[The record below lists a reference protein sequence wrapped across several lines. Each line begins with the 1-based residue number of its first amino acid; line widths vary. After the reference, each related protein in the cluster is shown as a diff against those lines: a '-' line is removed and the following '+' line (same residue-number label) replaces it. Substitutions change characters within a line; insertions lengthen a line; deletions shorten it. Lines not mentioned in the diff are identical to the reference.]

1 MSLPAFMDA
10 HRPVL
15 RGTRHMAV
23 AGHYLAA
30 EAAFQ
35 IMAGGGNAIDAGVAA
50 GLVLGVVK
58 SDLVNIAGVA
68 PIIIRAAA
76 SDEVATIAGLGTWPA
91 AAEPAWF
98 ARNHADGVP
107 EGVLRQIVP
116 GAPDA
121 WITALERY
129 GSMSFAEVAGPAI
142 GFARDGFV
150 MYPLMASI
158 LAAKQEAYARWP
170 GNAAIYLPGGRPPA
184 VGELFVQADLAR
196 SLQYMADE
204 ESAAGGSRA
213 DGLAAARAAFYRG
226 DIARAI
232 VAWHQDN
239 GGLLREPD
247 LAGYRAAVTPPAQIR
262 FGAGDVFSC
271 GPWCQGP
278 FLLQILSL
286 LKGDDLAA
294 LGHNSP
300 AYIHRLTEAIK
311 LAAADRER
319 WYGDPD
325 FVEVPL
331 ARLLSDSYAAERR
344 AMIRDGAAW
353 PGLPPAGGETA
364 DAAGPARPHEAL
376 TLDTSYVCTVD
387 AAGNVFSATP
397 SDASYDGP
405 VVPGTGLVPS
415 TRGSQSRPD
424 PDHPAAIAP
433 GKRPR
438 LTPTPGLARGDDGW
452 WLPFGTPGGDVQCQ
466 AMAQA
471 FLNVT
476 AFGMNPQAAVEAP
489 RFASFSFPNSFAP
502 HAYHPGLLKLEG
514 RIPAATGE
522 ALAALGHA
530 IDWWPDWQWQAGAM
544 CLIHADGRNGVLSA
558 GADPRRPCYAAGW

>member
-1 MSLPAFMDA
+1 MALPSFMDA

-30 EAAFQ
+30 ETAFQ
-35 IMAGGGNAIDAGVAA
+35 VMAAGGNAIDAGVAA
-50 GLVLGVVK
+50 GLVLGVVQ
-58 SDLVNIAGVA
+58 SDLVNVAGVA
-68 PIIIRAAA
+68 PILIHSAER
-76 SDEVATIAGLGTWPA
+76 DEVVSIAGLGHWPA
-91 AAEPAWF
+91 ATDPAMF
-98 ARNHADGVP
+98 ARAHADGVP

-121 WITALERY
+121 WLTALERY

-150 MYPLMASI
+150 MYPLMATL
-158 LAAKQEAYARWP
+158 LASKQEAYARWP
-170 GNAAIYLPGGRPPA
+170 TNAEIYLPGGRPPA
-184 VGELFVQADLAR
+184 VGEVFVQADLGR
-196 SLQYMADE
+196 SLQYMADQE
-204 ESAAGGSRA
+204 GAAGGSRA
-213 DGLAAARAAFYRG
+213 NGLAAARAAFYEG
-226 DIARAI
+226 DIAAAI
-232 VAWHQDN
+232 VACHRDH
-239 GGLLREPD
+239 GGLLREGD
-247 LAGYRAAVTPPAQIR
+247 LAGYRAQAAPPASIR
-262 FGAGDVFSC
+262 FGETRVFSC

-278 FLLQILSL
+278 FLLQILAL
-286 LKGDDLAA
+286 LKDTDLRA

-331 ARLLSDSYAAERR
+331 DRLLSDGYAAERR
-344 AMIRDGAAW
+344 RLIRDDVAW
-353 PGLPPAGGETA
+353 SELPPAGGE
-364 DAAGPARPHEAL
+364 DVGGAGPARRLADLP
-376 TLDTSYVCTVD
+376 LDTSYVCTVD
-387 AAGNVFSATP
+387 DRGNVFSATP
-397 SDASYDGP
+397 SDASFDGP

-424 PDHPAAIAP
+424 PQHPSSIAP

-438 LTPTPGLARGDDGW
+438 LTPTPGLARGDDGR

-466 AMAQA
+466 AMTQA
-471 FLNVT
+471 FLNLTV
-476 AFGMNPQAAVEAP
+476 FGLNPQAAVEAP

-514 RIPAATGE
+514 RIDDATG
-522 ALAALGHA
+522 AALERLGHHV
-530 IDWWPDWQWQAGAM
+530 DWWQDWQWQAGAM
-544 CLIHADGRNGVLSA
+544 CLIEADGTSGVLSA